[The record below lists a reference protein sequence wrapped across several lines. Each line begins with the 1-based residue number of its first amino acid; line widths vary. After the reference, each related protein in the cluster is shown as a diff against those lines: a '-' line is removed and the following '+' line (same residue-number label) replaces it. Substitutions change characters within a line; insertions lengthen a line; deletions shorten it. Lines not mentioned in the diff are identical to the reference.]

1 LSATLHASDG
11 VTSGLAVTLTDG
23 DLRLEPFVDAHVEGL
38 RLACTED
45 REIWPIYPF
54 SMEGQHFDP
63 SLARLR
69 GMPNWALFAVF
80 DGDRVTGMTGYIY
93 IDAPSHTL
101 EIGSTYIAPRVRGS
115 GFNRRMKTLMIE
127 HAIGVGFTRIELR
140 VDTRNVRSMAA
151 VLKLGAVK
159 EGVLRQNR
167 VTWTGYVR
175 DTAVFSLLAHEW
187 NALSTAG

>member
-1 LSATLHASDG
+1 VSAAFHGSDG
-11 VTSGLAVTLTDG
+11 VTNDLAVVLTDG
-23 DLRLEPFVDAHVEGL
+23 DLRLEPFADAHVEGL
-38 RLACTED
+38 RAACAED

-54 SMEGQHFDP
+54 SMGGAHFDP

-69 GMPNWALFAVF
+69 ALPNWVLFAVL

-93 IDAPSHTL
+93 IDAPSHAL

-115 GFNRRMKTLMIE
+115 GFNRRMKTLMID
-127 HAIGVGFTRIELR
+127 HAIAAGFTRIEFR
-140 VDTRNVRSMAA
+140 VDTRNARSMAA
-151 VLKLGAVK
+151 VLKLGTTQ

-187 NALSTAG
+187 NTSSTVG